1 LEEIM
6 DIENLGPAPTLLST
20 RRHWIGATTAAIGGL
35 ALGTTAFAANPSEAL
50 ALDATSLGTST
61 IDANAL
67 GKTATGASAARPA
80 DENGLSKTAE
90 AIHQESIFKASPKR
104 IYDALMDEEQF
115 QKIELLSLAM
125 PALDLKNKPANISRE
140 VGGSFSI
147 FGAYILGRQLEL
159 VPNQRIVQAWRE
171 IIWDPGV
178 FSIAKFELVEQGTG
192 TKLVFDH
199 TGFPAGAGE
208 HLAVG
213 WKSHYWESL
222 EKFLG

>member
-1 LEEIM
+1 M
-6 DIENLGPAPTLLST
+6 DIENLLPAPTLLST
-20 RRHWIGATTAAIGGL
+20 RRHWIGATAAAIGGL
-35 ALGTTAFAANPSEAL
+35 AASASGAST
-50 ALDATSLGTST
+50 LDAT
-61 IDANAL
+61 AF
-67 GKTATGASAARPA
+67 GKTSPGTIAARPA

-90 AIHQESIFKASPKR
+90 AIHQETIFKVSPKR
-104 IYDALMDEEQF
+104 IYDALTDEEQF

-125 PALDLKNKPANISRE
+125 PAQDLKNKPAKIIRE

-147 FGAYILGRQLEL
+147 FGAFIVGRQLEL

-171 IIWDPGV
+171 IIWAPGI

-213 WKSHYWESL
+213 WKSHYWDSL
-222 EKFLG
+222 EKFSA